1 MTIFQ
6 RYSLHSKG
14 RAYSEKL
21 ALRPVTISIIVFIYR
36 SDLSRE
42 VDYMMEC
49 QKAKTLDEEVV
60 AKKNC

>member
-14 RAYSEKL
+14 RAYQDSFP
-21 ALRPVTISIIVFIYR
+21 LRPVTISIIVFIYR
-36 SDLSRE
+36 SDLSKE

-49 QKAKTLDEEVV
+49 QKAKTLDEEV
-60 AKKNC
+60 AAMKNC